1 MNYGLQLYSVRDSA
15 EKNFEE
21 MLAGV
26 AKMGYAFV
34 ESAGFFDRTAEQV
47 KETLDRNGLTLCSTH
62 TSFRRVRDE
71 LDETIA
77 FHKAVGCK
85 NIVIPGAP
93 MGTAQELDELVDVIN
108 RAIPKIEAAG
118 MKLHFHNHSR
128 EFIPNADGQIPQE
141 ELAKRTRV
149 WFEIDTFWA
158 FNAGKDPLAMLEKY
172 ADRISLVHLKDGIPQ
187 DWADQDSHAV
197 GKSLG
202 EGKAPVDAVRK
213 KALEMGLT
221 IVVESEGLDPC
232 GMDEVQRCIQYLKQ
246 TEEKENHES
255 DTK

>member
-1 MNYGLQLYSVRDSA
+1 MFMNYGLQLYSVRDSA

-71 LDETIA
+71 LDATIA
-77 FHKAVGCK
+77 FHQTVGCN

-93 MGTAQELDELVDVIN
+93 IGTAKEIDELVDVIN

-118 MKLHFHNHSR
+118 MRLHFHNHSN
-128 EFIPNADGQIPQE
+128 EFLPNADGQIPHD
-141 ELAKRTRV
+141 ELAKRTGV

-158 FNAGKDPLAMLEKY
+158 FNAGKAPSALLEYY
-172 ADRISLVHLKDGIPQ
+172 ADRVSLIHLKDGIPQ
-187 DWADQDSHAV
+187 NWSDKNSHAV

-202 EGKAPVDAVRK
+202 EGQAPIEAVRK
-213 KALEMGLT
+213 KAKEMGLT
-221 IVVESEGLDPC
+221 VIVESEGLEPS
-232 GMDEVQRCIQYLKQ
+232 GLDEVQRCINYLNR
-246 TEEKENHES
+246 TEGK
-255 DTK
+255 